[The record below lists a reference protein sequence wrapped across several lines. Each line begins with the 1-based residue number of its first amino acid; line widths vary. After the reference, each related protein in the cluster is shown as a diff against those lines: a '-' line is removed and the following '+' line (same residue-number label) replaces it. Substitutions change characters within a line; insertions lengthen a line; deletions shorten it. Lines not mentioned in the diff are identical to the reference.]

1 MHTQDIVDVNVGK
14 IGKLFPNCLTE
25 RIGENG
31 RLEHAIDFDKLRLEL
46 SKDIVEGAQERYQF
60 TWPGKRE
67 AIRIAN
73 TPSNMTLR
81 PDRESSVDF
90 DNTGNLY
97 IEGDNLEVLK
107 LLREDYLG
115 KVKMIY
121 IDPPYNTGN
130 DFVYEDDFSQTA
142 GEFRDKSGMF
152 DEDGNMILQ
161 NYEVNSESNGRFHT
175 DWLNMIYPRLKVA
188 RDLLTEDGVIFI
200 SIDDN
205 EVENLRK
212 VCDEVFGERNHIA
225 SIIWQR
231 RTSPDMRKLVSTAH
245 DYILLYSKD
254 INLLDSA
261 INKVQLS
268 QKDAANY
275 SNPDNDPRGPWAS
288 SDFTA
293 QGFRPNQMYEIITP
307 GGAKYL
313 PPEGKCWKNVESEF
327 LKQCEDGRFWF
338 GKDGKGVPRR
348 KTFLFEKEG
357 KNIWTWWPNTEVG
370 HTQEAT
376 QEVKKI
382 FEGHTFFD
390 YPKPLR
396 LLSKIV
402 QIGTKKDSIILDFF
416 SGSATTAHAVMQLN
430 AEDGGNRKYIMVQL
444 PELTDEKSEA
454 YKSGYKNICEIGKER
469 IRRAGKKI
477 QEEQAAKKSD
487 NGLFD
492 KESEQTRLDV
502 GFRVLKLDTSNMQD
516 VYYTPEDSSAATL
529 FDDNVKPDRTPE
541 DLLFQV
547 MLEYNLP
554 LSAKIE
560 RKTIAGKEVFSV
572 NDDYLIAC
580 FDENVNET
588 VITEVAKRKTLYFIM
603 RDSSLSSDQVADNF
617 EQIFNAYS
625 KDTIR
630 RIL

>member
-31 RLEHAIDFDKLRLEL
+31 RLEHAIDFDKLRVEL
-46 SKDIVEGAQERYQF
+46 SKGIVEGQQERYQF

-67 AIRIAN
+67 AMRIAN
-73 TPSNMTLR
+73 TPTNMTLR

-107 LLREDYLG
+107 ILREDYLG

-130 DFVYEDDFSQTA
+130 DFVYEDDFSQTS
-142 GEFRDKSGMF
+142 GEFRGKSGMF

-245 DYILLYSKD
+245 DYILLYTKNSS
-254 INLLDSA
+254 LLELA
-261 INKVQLS
+261 INKVQLNE
-268 QKDAANY
+268 KDASNY

-293 QGFRPNQMYEIITP
+293 QGFRPNQMYEIETP

-327 LKQCEDGRFWF
+327 LKQCGDGRFWF

-382 FEGHTFFD
+382 FDGHTFFD

-430 AEDGGNRKYIMVQL
+430 AEDGGNRRFIMVQL
-444 PELTDEKSEA
+444 PELTDKKSEA
-454 YKSGYKNICEIGKER
+454 YKAGYKNICEIGKER

-477 QEEQAAKKSD
+477 MEELEAKKAD

-492 KESEQTRLDV
+492 KESEPTRLDV

-547 MLEYNLP
+547 MLECNLP

-580 FDENVNET
+580 FDEEVNET
-588 VITEVAKRKTLYFIM
+588 VITDVAKRKPLYFIM

>member
-1 MHTQDIVDVNVGK
+1 MHTHNITQNNIER
-14 IGKLFPNCLTE
+14 IGLLFPNCLTE

-188 RDLLTEDGVIFI
+188 KDLLTEDGVIFI

-212 VCDEVFGERNHIA
+212 VCDEVFGERNFIA
-225 SIIWQR
+225 QLIWER
-231 RTSPDMRKLVSTAH
+231 AYSPKNDARFISNSH
-245 DYILLYSKD
+245 DYVIMFAKNIDNFVIGRLERTD
-254 INLLDSA
+254 E
-261 INKVQLS
+261 
-268 QKDAANY
+268 ANARY
-275 SNPDNDPRGPWAS
+275 QNPDNDPRGVWKP
-288 SDFTA
+288 SDLSVKTYNA
-293 QGFRPNQMYEIITP
+293 ECDYPITTPTGRIIE
-307 GGAKYL
+307 
-313 PPEGKCWKNVESEF
+313 PPAGRCWRLSKKAFFERLQDN
-327 LKQCEDGRFWF
+327 RIWF
-338 GKDGKGVPRR
+338 GNDGNSVPCIKR
-348 KTFLFEKEG
+348 FLTELKFDGMAPTSILFYK
-357 KNIWTWWPNTEVG
+357 EVG
-370 HTQEAT
+370 HSQEGAK
-376 QEVKKI
+376 EVVSLFGDK
-382 FEGHTFFD
+382 GVFD
-390 YPKPLR
+390 GPKPVR
-396 LLSKIV
+396 LLQRLITLANLKD
-402 QIGTKKDSIILDFF
+402 DSIVLDFF
-416 SGSATTAHAVMQLN
+416 SGSATTAHALMKTN
-430 AEDGGNRKYIMVQL
+430 FEKGTDRKFILVQL
-444 PELTDEKSEA
+444 PEAVSDK
-454 YKSGYKNICEIGKER
+454 KKGQGYSTICEIGKER

-477 QEEQAAKKSD
+477 MEELEAKKAD

-492 KESEQTRLDV
+492 KESEPTRLDV

-547 MLEYNLP
+547 MLECNLP

-580 FDENVNET
+580 FDEEVNET
-588 VITEVAKRKTLYFIM
+588 VITDVAKRKPLYFIM

>member
-25 RIGENG
+25 RVGENG
-31 RLEHAIDFDKLRLEL
+31 RLEHAIDFDKLRVEL
-46 SKDIVEGAQERYQF
+46 SKGIVEGTQERYQF

-67 AIRIAN
+67 AMRIAN
-73 TPSNMTLR
+73 TPTNMTLR

-107 LLREDYLG
+107 ILREDYLG

-130 DFVYEDDFSQTA
+130 DFVYEDDFSQTS
-142 GEFRDKSGMF
+142 GEFRGKSGMF

-245 DYILLYSKD
+245 DYILLYTKNSS
-254 INLLDSA
+254 LLELA
-261 INKVQLS
+261 INKVQLNE
-268 QKDAANY
+268 KDASNY

-293 QGFRPNQMYEIITP
+293 QGFRPNQMYEIETP

-327 LKQCEDGRFWF
+327 LKQCGDGRFWF

-430 AEDGGNRKYIMVQL
+430 AEDGGNRRFIMVQL
-444 PELTDEKSEA
+444 PELTDKKSEA
-454 YKSGYKNICEIGKER
+454 YKAGYKNICEIGKER

-492 KESEQTRLDV
+492 KESEPTRLDV

-547 MLEYNLP
+547 MLECNLP

-560 RKTIAGKEVFSV
+560 RKTIAGKDVFSV

-580 FDENVNET
+580 FNDDVTEI
-588 VITEVAKRKTLYFIM
+588 VITEVARRKPYYFIM